1 MYADQILDLAAEM
14 TKVNFEKD
22 TEKKA
27 ELNKKLYSQTLP
39 NTLQLFENKLKQ
51 ANSGYLVESGL
62 AWVDLYLFNT
72 IDRLAD
78 KRQEVLAN
86 FPMLTKHYETIKNS
100 PRISE
105 WLTKR
110 PATEM

>member
-1 MYADQILDLAAEM
+1 M

-27 ELNKKLYSQTLP
+27 ELNKKLYSQTSP

-62 AWVDLYLFNT
+62 IYIFSIQL
-72 IDRLAD
+72 ID
-78 KRQEVLAN
+78 
-86 FPMLTKHYETIKNS
+86 
-100 PRISE
+100 
-105 WLTKR
+105 
-110 PATEM
+110 